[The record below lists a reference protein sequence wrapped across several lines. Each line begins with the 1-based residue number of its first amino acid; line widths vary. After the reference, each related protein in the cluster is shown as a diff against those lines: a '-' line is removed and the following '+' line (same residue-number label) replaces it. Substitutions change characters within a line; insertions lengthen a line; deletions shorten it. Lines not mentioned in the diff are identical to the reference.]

1 MGVKNDE
8 KCNEESISCD
18 STCGNGGAVLFLGA
32 MVTFGA
38 IAALGW

>member
-1 MGVKNDE
+1 MEVKMTRNVM
-8 KCNEESISCD
+8 KKAIAAIALVVM
-18 STCGNGGAVLFLGA
+18 GGAVLFLGA